1 VHTFT
6 DDRTT
11 VSTSRRS
18 HEVKRTSFR
27 NAAVPTVAALA
38 LGATLSACGAAN
50 ESGAAAPNSDGPALS
65 GTLNGA
71 GSSAQEAAQGAWQA
85 GFQTKNPDVTV
96 NYDPV
101 GSGGG
106 REQFL
111 AGGVDFAG
119 SDSYLSDEEIAAS
132 KKICNGGEAIEVPNY
147 VSPIALVYNLDGV
160 ESLQLSAKTA
170 AMIFAGKVTTW
181 DDPAI
186 KAENPDAT
194 LPGDRIVPVHRSDE
208 SGTTDNFTQW
218 LSAAGQ
224 GAWAHEADGVWPV
237 KGGEGA
243 QGTSGVIEAVK
254 NGKGTIGY
262 ADESQAGDLSVA
274 SIKVGDEYVA
284 PTADAASKVV
294 DVSPRVEG
302 RPENDMAVD
311 IDRTT
316 TEAGAYPLVL
326 VSYVIACPTYAD
338 EAKAKLVK
346 NYLTYVLGSDGQ
358 TAAAQTAG
366 SAPLSSSFGK
376 DAVAAVEQISAKS

>member
-1 VHTFT
+1 
-6 DDRTT
+6 
-11 VSTSRRS
+11 
-18 HEVKRTSFR
+18 VKRTSFR
-27 NAAVPTVAALA
+27 TAAVPTVAALGLA
-38 LGATLSACGAAN
+38 LSLSACGAAN
-50 ESGAAAPNSDGPALS
+50 ESGGAAASQSDGPQLS

-71 GSSAQEAAQGAWQA
+71 GSSAQEAAQGAWQS

-119 SDSYLSDEEIAAS
+119 SDSYLSDEELTAS
-132 KKICNGGEAIEVPNY
+132 KKVCNGATAIEVPNY

-160 ESLQLSAKTA
+160 QGLQLSAKTA
-170 AMIFAGKVTTW
+170 AGIFDGKITTW
-181 DDPAI
+181 NDPAI
-186 KAENPDAT
+186 KAENPGAT
-194 LPGDRIVPVHRSDE
+194 LPGDRIVPVHRADE

-218 LSAAGQ
+218 LSAAGE
-224 GAWAHEADGVWPV
+224 GAWAHEPDGVWPI

-243 QGTSGVIEAVK
+243 QGTSGVIEAVT

-274 SIKVGDEYVA
+274 SIKVGDVYVA
-284 PTADAASKVV
+284 PEAAAASKVV

-302 RPENDMAVD
+302 RADNDMAVAV
-311 IDRTT
+311 DRTT
-316 TEAGAYPLVL
+316 TEPGAYPLVL

-338 EAKAKLVK
+338 QAKAELVK
-346 NYLTYVLGSDGQ
+346 SYLTYVLGTDGQ
-358 TAAAQTAG
+358 SAAAETAG
-366 SAPLSSSFGK
+366 SAPLSTAFGK
-376 DAVAAVEQISAKS
+376 DAVAAVDQIAAKS